1 MRGPVPPMPETTII
15 SALST
20 RTARPT
26 TTTRTIQGRWPPD
39 FIEWVESGRQERPE
53 PV

>member
-1 MRGPVPPMPETTII
+1 MRGAGPSMRRTATI
-15 SALST
+15 SALSI

-26 TTTRTIQGRWPPD
+26 TTTPTIQGPWPPD
-39 FIEWVESGRQERPE
+39 FIEWVESGRGARPE